1 MDNTPFYQ
9 DSILLEGMT
18 FYGYHGVNPE
28 ERVLGQRFV
37 VDLEAYL
44 DLAVPAGSDSLEDT
58 VNYADLNN
66 TTRAIVEGEP
76 YNLIEAVAE
85 AVAQGVLAYHS
96 VSAVRVQIKK
106 PSAPIKGAVMEGV
119 SAQVYRVRQT

>member
-1 MDNTPFYQ
+1 MDNTPFHQ

-18 FYGYHGVNPE
+18 FYAYHGVNPE

-58 VNYADLNN
+58 VNYAALYN
-66 TTRAIVEGEP
+66 TARAIVEGEP

-85 AVAQGVLAYHS
+85 AVAQAVLASYP
-96 VSAVRVQIKK
+96 VSAVRVRVKK
-106 PSAPIKGAVMEGV
+106 PSAPIKGAVLSSVAAEV
-119 SAQVYRVRQT
+119 FRQQGA